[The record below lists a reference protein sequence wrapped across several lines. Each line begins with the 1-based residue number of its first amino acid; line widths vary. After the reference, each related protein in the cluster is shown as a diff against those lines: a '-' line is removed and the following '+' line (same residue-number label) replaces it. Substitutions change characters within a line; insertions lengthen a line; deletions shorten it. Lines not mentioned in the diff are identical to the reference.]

1 MSEVEICQLADSEMA
16 LWNQYVDQS
25 SDSTFFHLA
34 QWKTIFDK
42 VLGHRSYYLM
52 AKMNDQVVGVFP
64 LVQVKSKLFGN
75 ALISVPFGVYGGAI
89 ADDESIFAALSERA
103 VTLAHELNVDY
114 VEVREQHESAHG
126 DTDWQKKDLYVTF
139 QKELFDTEEENFK
152 AIPRKQRAV
161 VRKAIDYGLTS
172 EWDNNAER
180 FYAMYSESVRNL
192 GTPVLS
198 KKYYQALLDVFGDQC
213 RVLTILDKGEP
224 VSSVLN
230 FYFKDQVLPFYG
242 GGPARAR
249 ACKANDF
256 MYWELMRLSV
266 AQGIKVFD
274 FGRSKDGAGSYRFK
288 KHWGFTPEPLHY
300 RFHLINAKSMP
311 DLSPVNPKYQMAI
324 KTWQKLPL
332 PVTHMIGPI
341 IARNLG

>member
-1 MSEVEICQLADSEMA
+1 MSDIEICQLTDSDA
-16 LWNQYVDQS
+16 GLWNQYVNLS
-25 SDSTFFHLA
+25 SESTFFHLE
-34 QWKTIFDK
+34 QWRTIFDQ

-52 AKMNDQVVGVFP
+52 AKSKQKVVGIFP

-89 ADDESIFAALSERA
+89 ADNESVYMALHQQAIKFAE
-103 VTLAHELNVDY
+103 ELGVDY
-114 VEVREQHESAHG
+114 VEVREQQQSKDSNPNWHE
-126 DTDWQKKDLYVTF
+126 KDLYVTF
-139 QKELFDTEEENFK
+139 QKELFESEEENFK

-172 EWDNNAER
+172 EWDTNADR

-192 GTPVLS
+192 GTPVLA
-198 KKYYQALLDVFGDQC
+198 KKFYQALLDTFGEQC
-213 RVLTILDKGEP
+213 SVLTILDKGTP

-242 GGPARAR
+242 GGPAQAR
-249 ACKANDF
+249 ACRANDF

-274 FGRSKDGAGSYRFK
+274 FGRSKNGAGSYRFK
-288 KHWGFTPEPLHY
+288 KHWGFTPVPLHY
-300 RFHLINAKSMP
+300 RFHLIGAKSVP
-311 DLSPVNPKYQMAI
+311 DLNPNNPKYQMAI
-324 KTWQKLPL
+324 KIWQKLPL
-332 PVTHMIGPI
+332 SVTHILGPI
-341 IARNLG
+341 IAKNLG